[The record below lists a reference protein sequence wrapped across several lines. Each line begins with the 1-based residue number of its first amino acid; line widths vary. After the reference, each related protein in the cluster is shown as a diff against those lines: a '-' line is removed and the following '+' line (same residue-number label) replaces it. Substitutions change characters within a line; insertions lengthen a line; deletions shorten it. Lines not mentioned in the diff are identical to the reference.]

1 MYSLFNKTNNTLTK
15 DIIEELKNI
24 YEYNDNQNK
33 NIPNIKYYYN
43 QILLLN
49 NNTPYQ
55 LIKDIKNKN
64 LISLFNN
71 NLLNL

>member
-24 YEYNDNQNK
+24 YEYNDYQNK